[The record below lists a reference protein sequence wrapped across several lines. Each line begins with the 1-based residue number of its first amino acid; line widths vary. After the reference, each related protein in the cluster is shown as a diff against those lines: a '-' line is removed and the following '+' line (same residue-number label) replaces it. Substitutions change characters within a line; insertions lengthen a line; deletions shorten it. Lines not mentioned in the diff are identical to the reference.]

1 MGRMMDRIQAMQIFI
16 RVAEAGSFV
25 RAAETLSLP
34 SSTVTSTIKNLEKY
48 LQVRL
53 LNRTTRRVSLTPEG
67 LQYLAQCREILALIE
82 HTEASLADSNRRPR
96 GRLRVDMPGGIA
108 HFIVLPNLKDFYRL
122 YPDIYLMIGVSD
134 RQVDLVQEGVD
145 CVIRTGELT
154 DSTLV
159 ARPLGR
165 FRWLTCASPDYL
177 REYGIPETPEALSQH
192 RAIHYF
198 FGSGRRTNELRFI
211 RGAEAFSVPVEG
223 DTAVNETGLYI
234 RLCLEGFGLAQLA
247 ENVISKNLQQGK
259 LVEVLADWQPPS
271 VPVTMLYPHQ
281 RFLSPAVRAFAD
293 WVAGLFNEGAGEKQ
307 FSP

>member
-1 MGRMMDRIQAMQIFI
+1 MDRIQAMQIFI

-82 HTEASLADSNRRPR
+82 HTEASLANSNRRPR

-223 DTAVNETGLYI
+223 VTAVNETGLYI

>member
-1 MGRMMDRIQAMQIFI
+1 MDRIQAMQIFT

-25 RAAETLSLP
+25 RAAQTLSLP

-67 LQYLAQCREILALIE
+67 LQYLMQCREILSLIE
-82 HTEASLADSNRRPR
+82 HAESSLTDAVRRPQ
-96 GRLRVDMPGGIA
+96 GRIRVDMPAGIA
-108 HFIVLPNLKDFYRL
+108 HFIVMPNLQDFYKH

-154 DSTLV
+154 NSTLV

-165 FRWLTCASPDYL
+165 LRWVTCASPDYL
-177 REYGIPETPEALSQH
+177 REYGIPQSPTELSRH

-198 FGSGRRTNELRFI
+198 SSQTRHANELRFV
-211 RGAEAFSVPVEG
+211 RGTETLSVPVSGEA
-223 DTAVNETGLYI
+223 AVNETGLYI
-234 RLCLEGFGLAQLA
+234 KMCLGGFGLAQLA
-247 ENVISKNLQQGK
+247 ERIVLEHLQEGR
-259 LVEVLADWQPPS
+259 LIEVLADWQPPS
-271 VPVTMLYPHQ
+271 VPVTLLYPHQ

-293 WVAGLFNEGAGEKQ
+293 WIA
-307 FSP
+307 SII

>member
-1 MGRMMDRIQAMQIFI
+1 MDRIQAMQVFV
-16 RVAEAGSFV
+16 RVAEAGSFIH
-25 RAAETLSLP
+25 AAETLSLP
-34 SSTVTSTIKNLEKY
+34 ASTVSSTIKNLEKH

-67 LQYLAQCREILALIE
+67 TQYLVQCQEILKLIE
-82 HTEASLADSNRRPR
+82 HTETSLTDSVKRPQ

-108 HFIVLPNLKDFYRL
+108 HFIVMPNLKDFYKR

-159 ARPLGR
+159 ARPLGQ
-165 FRWLTCASPDYL
+165 FRWVTCASPAYL
-177 REYGIPETPEALSQH
+177 KNNGIPQSLEVLSQH

-198 FGSGRRTNELRFI
+198 SGNSRRTGEMYFVKDDEKI
-211 RGAEAFSVPVEG
+211 SVPVKG
-223 DTAVNETGLYI
+223 TAAVNETGLYI
-234 RLCLEGFGLAQLA
+234 KMCLEGFGLAQLA
-247 ENVISKNLQQGK
+247 ENVVLDHLAAGR
-259 LVEVLADWQPPS
+259 LVEVLADWQPAS
-271 VPVTMLYPHQ
+271 VPVSLLYPHQ

-293 WVAGLFNEGAGEKQ
+293 WITELVRDDNSVTQA
-307 FSP
+307 

>member
-1 MGRMMDRIQAMQIFI
+1 MDRIQAMQIFL

-34 SSTVTSTIKNLEKY
+34 SSTVTSTIKSLEKY

-67 LQYLAQCREILALIE
+67 MQYLGECREILSLIE
-82 HTEASLADSNRRPR
+82 HAESGLKDAGRRPQ

-108 HFIVLPNLKDFYRL
+108 HFIVMPNLKDFYRL

-134 RQVDLVQEGVD
+134 RQVNLVQEGVD
-145 CVIRTGELT
+145 CVIRTGELN

-165 FRWLTCASPDYL
+165 FRWITCASPDYL
-177 REYGIPETPEALSQH
+177 KEYGIPQTPDDLSEH

-198 FGSGRRTNELRFI
+198 SGSGRRTDELHFL
-211 RGAEAFSVPVEG
+211 RGTENLYVPVTG
-223 DTAVNETGLYI
+223 NAAVNETGLYI
-234 RLCLEGFGLAQLA
+234 KMCREGFGLAQLA
-247 ENVISKNLQQGK
+247 ESIVSEDLQKGR
-259 LVEVLADWQPPS
+259 LVEVLDDWQPPS
-271 VPVTMLYPHQ
+271 VPVTLLYPHQ

-293 WVAGLFNEGAGEKQ
+293 WVAGLFQKGDVRG
-307 FSP
+307 

>member
-1 MGRMMDRIQAMQIFI
+1 MDRIQAMQIFI

-34 SSTVTSTIKNLEKY
+34 ASTVTSSIKGLEKY

-67 LQYLAQCREILALIE
+67 MQYLAQCREIIALIE
-82 HTEASLADSNRRPR
+82 HTEASLSDSARRPQ
-96 GRLRVDMPGGIA
+96 GPLRIDMPGGIA
-108 HFIVLPNLKDFYRL
+108 HFIVMPNLKDFYRR

-145 CVIRTGELT
+145 CVIRTGELLN
-154 DSTLV
+154 STLV
-159 ARPLGR
+159 ARPLGK
-165 FRWLTCASPDYL
+165 FRWITCASPDYL
-177 REYGIPETPEALSQH
+177 REYGIPGSPEDLSNH

-198 FGSGRRTNELRFI
+198 SGQTRRTSELRFVQ
-211 RGAEAFSVPVEG
+211 GTEALSVSVSG
-223 DTAVNETGLYI
+223 QAAVNETGLYI
-234 RLCLEGFGLAQLA
+234 KMCLEGFGLAQLA
-247 ENVISKNLQQGK
+247 ESVVSEHLQKGS

-271 VPVTMLYPHQ
+271 VPVTLLYPHQ

-293 WVAGLFNEGAGEKQ
+293 WIEEII
-307 FSP
+307 

>member
-1 MGRMMDRIQAMQIFI
+1 MDRLQAMQIFT

-67 LQYLAQCREILALIE
+67 VQYLAQCRDILSLIE
-82 HTEASLADSNRRPR
+82 HAESSLTDSVKRPQ
-96 GRLRVDMPGGIA
+96 GRLRVDMPAGIA
-108 HFIVLPNLKDFYRL
+108 HFIVMPNLQDFYRR
-122 YPDIYLMIGVSD
+122 YPDIYLMTGVSD

-154 DSTLV
+154 NSTLV

-165 FRWLTCASPDYL
+165 FRWVTCASPDYL
-177 REYGIPETPEALSQH
+177 REYGVPQSPDELSRH

-198 FGSGRRTNELRFI
+198 SSQTRRADELRFQQGSEL
-211 RGAEAFSVPVEG
+211 RYVSVNG
-223 DTAVNETGLYI
+223 QTAVNETGLYI
-234 RLCLEGFGLAQLA
+234 KMCLEGYGLAQLA
-247 ENVISKNLQQGK
+247 ENVIAEHLAQGT
-259 LVEVLADWQPPS
+259 LVEIMADWQPPP
-271 VPVTMLYPHQ
+271 VPVTLLYPHQ

-293 WVAGLFNEGAGEKQ
+293 WIDELI
-307 FSP
+307 

>member
-1 MGRMMDRIQAMQIFI
+1 MDRIQAMQVFI

-34 SSTVTSTIKNLEKY
+34 ASTVTSTIKNLEKY

-53 LNRTTRRVSLTPEG
+53 LNRTTRRVRLTPEG
-67 LQYLAQCREILALIE
+67 LQYLVQCREILSLIE
-82 HTEASLADSNRRPR
+82 HTESSLTDSVRRPQ
-96 GRLRVDMPGGIA
+96 GRLRIDMPGGIA
-108 HFIVLPNLKDFYRL
+108 HFIVMPNLKDFYRL

-165 FRWLTCASPDYL
+165 FRWVTCASPDYL

-198 FGSGRRTNELRFI
+198 SGSGRRTNELRFT
-211 RGAEAFSVPVEG
+211 RGTEMLSVPVEG
-223 DTAVNETGLYI
+223 DAAVNETGLYI

-247 ENVISKNLQQGK
+247 ENVISENLQQGK

-293 WVAGLFNEGAGEKQ
+293 WVAGLFNDGTGQKR
-307 FSP
+307 SSL

>member
-1 MGRMMDRIQAMQIFI
+1 MDRIQAMQVFI

-34 SSTVTSTIKNLEKY
+34 ASTVTSTIKNLEKY

-53 LNRTTRRVSLTPEG
+53 LNRTTRRVRLTPEG
-67 LQYLAQCREILALIE
+67 LQYLAQCREILSLIE
-82 HTEASLADSNRRPR
+82 HTESSLTDSVRRPQ
-96 GRLRVDMPGGIA
+96 GRLRIDMPGGIA
-108 HFIVLPNLKDFYRL
+108 HFIVMPNLKDFYRL

-165 FRWLTCASPDYL
+165 FRWVTCASPDYL

-198 FGSGRRTNELRFI
+198 SGSGRRTNELRFT
-211 RGAEAFSVPVEG
+211 RGTEMLSVPVEG
-223 DTAVNETGLYI
+223 DAAVNETGLYI

-247 ENVISKNLQQGK
+247 ENVISENLQQGK
-259 LVEVLADWQPPS
+259 LVEVLAGWQPPS

-293 WVAGLFNEGAGEKQ
+293 WVAGLFNDGTGQKR
-307 FSP
+307 SSL

>member
-1 MGRMMDRIQAMQIFI
+1 MDRIQAMQVFI

-34 SSTVTSTIKNLEKY
+34 ASTVTSTIKNLEKY

-53 LNRTTRRVSLTPEG
+53 LNRTTRRVRLTPEG
-67 LQYLAQCREILALIE
+67 LQYLAQCREILSLIE
-82 HTEASLADSNRRPR
+82 HTESSLTDSVRRPQ
-96 GRLRVDMPGGIA
+96 GRLRIDMPGGIA
-108 HFIVLPNLKDFYRL
+108 HFIVMPNLKDFYRL

-165 FRWLTCASPDYL
+165 FRWVTCASPDYL

-198 FGSGRRTNELRFI
+198 SGSGRRTNELRFT
-211 RGAEAFSVPVEG
+211 RGTEMLSVPVEG
-223 DTAVNETGLYI
+223 DAAVNETGLYI

-247 ENVISKNLQQGK
+247 ENVISENLQQGK

-293 WVAGLFNEGAGEKQ
+293 WVAGLFNDGTGQKR
-307 FSP
+307 SSL

>member
-1 MGRMMDRIQAMQIFI
+1 MDRIQAMQIFM

-34 SSTVTSTIKNLEKY
+34 SSTVTSSIKGLEKY

-67 LQYLAQCREILALIE
+67 LQYLAQCREILSLIE
-82 HTEASLADSNRRPR
+82 HTESNLTDSVKRPQ

-108 HFIVLPNLKDFYRL
+108 QFIVMPKLKDFYRR
-122 YPDIYLMIGVSD
+122 YPDIYLMLGVSD

-145 CVIRTGELT
+145 CVIRTGELNN
-154 DSTLV
+154 STLV

-165 FRWLTCASPDYL
+165 FRWITCASPEYL
-177 REYGIPETPEALSQH
+177 TEYGIPGKPEEVINH

-198 FGSGRRTNELRFI
+198 SGSTRRSNELHFVRDN
-211 RGAEAFSVPVEG
+211 ETQTVPVSG
-223 DTAVNETGLYI
+223 HAAVNETGLYI
-234 RLCLEGFGLAQLA
+234 KMCLEGFGLAQLA
-247 ENVISKNLQQGK
+247 ENIVSEHLQKGT

-271 VPVTMLYPHQ
+271 VSVTLLYPHQ
-281 RFLSPAVRAFAD
+281 RFLSPTIRAFAD
-293 WVAGLFNEGAGEKQ
+293 WIADII
-307 FSP
+307 

>member
-1 MGRMMDRIQAMQIFI
+1 MDRIQAMQIFI

-134 RQVDLVQEGVD
+134 RQVDLVHEGVD

-198 FGSGRRTNELRFI
+198 SGSGRRTNELRFI

>member
-1 MGRMMDRIQAMQIFI
+1 MDRIQAMQIFI

-67 LQYLAQCREILALIE
+67 LQYLAQCREIMALIE

>member
-1 MGRMMDRIQAMQIFI
+1 MDRIQAMQVFT

-34 SSTVTSTIKNLEKY
+34 ASTVTSTIKNLEKY

-67 LQYLAQCREILALIE
+67 FQYLAQCREILSLIE
-82 HTEASLADSNRRPR
+82 HTESSLTESVRRPQ

-108 HFIVLPNLKDFYRL
+108 HFIVMPNLKDFHRR

-134 RQVDLVQEGVD
+134 RQVDLVQDGVD

-165 FRWLTCASPDYL
+165 FRWVTCASQDYL
-177 REYGIPETPEALSQH
+177 SEYGVPETPEVLSQH

-198 FGSGRRTNELRFI
+198 SSMGRRTNELRFT
-211 RGAEAFSVPVEG
+211 RGTESISVPVIG
-223 DTAVNETGLYI
+223 DAAVNETGLYI
-234 RLCLEGFGLAQLA
+234 KMCLDGFGLAQLA
-247 ENVISKNLQQGK
+247 ENVIAEHLQQGR
-259 LVEVLADWQPPS
+259 LIEVLADWQPPS

-281 RFLSPAVRAFAD
+281 RFLSPAVRAFAEWMD
-293 WVAGLFNEGAGEKQ
+293 EII
-307 FSP
+307 

>member
-1 MGRMMDRIQAMQIFI
+1 MDRIQGMQIFI
-16 RVAEAGSFV
+16 RVAETGSFV

-34 SSTVTSTIKNLEKY
+34 ASTVTTTIKNLEKY

-67 LQYLAQCREILALIE
+67 LQYLGQCREILALIE

-96 GRLRVDMPGGIA
+96 GRLRVDMPAGIA
-108 HFIVLPNLKDFYRL
+108 HFIVMPNLKAFYSQ
-122 YPDIYLMIGVSD
+122 YPNIYLMIGVSD

-177 REYGIPETPEALSQH
+177 RIFGVPDTPEALSQH

-198 FGSGRRTNELRFI
+198 SVSGRRTNELRFA
-211 RGAEAFSVPVEG
+211 RGTEAFSVPVKG
-223 DTAVNETGLYI
+223 DVAVNETGLYI

-247 ENVISKNLQQGK
+247 ENVILENLQQGK
-259 LVEVLADWQPPS
+259 LVEVLADWRPPS

-281 RFLSPAVRAFAD
+281 RYLSPAVRVFAD
-293 WVAGLFNEGAGEKQ
+293 WVAGLLI
-307 FSP
+307 

>member
-1 MGRMMDRIQAMQIFI
+1 MDRIQGMQIFI
-16 RVAEAGSFV
+16 RVAETGSFV

-34 SSTVTSTIKNLEKY
+34 ASTVTTSIKNLERY

-67 LQYLAQCREILALIE
+67 LQYLGQCREILALIE
-82 HTEASLADSNRRPR
+82 HTEASLADSNRHPR
-96 GRLRVDMPGGIA
+96 GRLRVDMPAGIA
-108 HFIVLPNLKDFYRL
+108 HFIVMPNLKAFYSR

-177 REYGIPETPEALSQH
+177 RIFGVPDTPEALSQH

-198 FGSGRRTNELRFI
+198 SGSGRRTNELRFA
-211 RGAEAFSVPVEG
+211 RGSEAFSVPIKG
-223 DTAVNETGLYI
+223 DVAVNETGLYI

-247 ENVISKNLQQGK
+247 ENVILENLQQGK
-259 LVEVLADWQPPS
+259 LVEVLADWRPPS

-281 RFLSPAVRAFAD
+281 RYLSPAVRVFAD
-293 WVAGLFNEGAGEKQ
+293 WVAGLLI
-307 FSP
+307 

>member
-1 MGRMMDRIQAMQIFI
+1 MDRIQAMQVFT

-67 LQYLAQCREILALIE
+67 LQYLAQCREILSLIE
-82 HTEASLADSNRRPR
+82 HTESSLTDSVRRPQ

-108 HFIVLPNLKDFYRL
+108 HFIVMPNLKDFYRL

-165 FRWLTCASPDYL
+165 FRWVTCASPAYL
-177 REYGIPETPEALSQH
+177 REYGVPETPEALSHH

-198 FGSGRRTNELRFI
+198 SGSARRTNELRFL
-211 RGAEAFSVPVEG
+211 RGTETISVPVKG
-223 DTAVNETGLYI
+223 DAAVNETGLYI
-234 RLCLEGFGLAQLA
+234 KMCLEGFGLAQLA
-247 ENVISKNLQQGK
+247 ENIISENLQHGK
-259 LVEVLADWQPPS
+259 LIEVLADWQPAS

-281 RFLSPAVRAFAD
+281 RFLSPAVRAFAE
-293 WVAGLFNEGAGEKQ
+293 WIAGLFRDGAGEMN
-307 FSP
+307 SSA

>member
-1 MGRMMDRIQAMQIFI
+1 MDRIQAMQVFT

-34 SSTVTSTIKNLEKY
+34 SSTVTSTIKKLEEY

-67 LQYLAQCREILALIE
+67 LQYLAQCREILSLIE
-82 HTEASLADSNRRPR
+82 HSESSLTDSVRRPQ

-108 HFIVLPNLKDFYRL
+108 HFIVMPNLKDFYRL
-122 YPDIYLMIGVSD
+122 YPGIYLMIGVSD

-165 FRWLTCASPDYL
+165 FRWVTCASPDYL

-198 FGSGRRTNELRFI
+198 SGSGRRTNELRFT
-211 RGAEAFSVPVEG
+211 RGTEVLSIPVAG
-223 DTAVNETGLYI
+223 DAAVNETGLYI
-234 RLCLEGFGLAQLA
+234 KMCLEGFGLAQLA
-247 ENVISKNLQQGK
+247 ENVISENLQQGK
-259 LVEVLADWQPPS
+259 LVEVLADWQPAS

-293 WVAGLFNEGAGEKQ
+293 WVAGLFKDGARENK
-307 FSP
+307 SSR

>member
-1 MGRMMDRIQAMQIFI
+1 MDRIQAMQIFI

-67 LQYLAQCREILALIE
+67 LQYLAQCREIMALIE

-134 RQVDLVQEGVD
+134 RQVDLVHEGVD

-198 FGSGRRTNELRFI
+198 SGSGRRTNELRFI